1 MDYLVF
7 QVGEIFP
14 SYSASGQIRAF
25 SEYSVAGNASDDQ
38 LFSATLHRRRGPQT
52 LDSQKNVQEV
62 QPGTRKQNAKEEK
75 SSEAI
80 SFFGFPLPNPS
91 IVEGLLIQ

>member
-38 LFSATLHRRRGPQT
+38 LFSAPLRRRGQQT